1 MASLA
6 LTKPAVGGML
16 RRIAEALALLVQR
29 VVSLAAETPR
39 GAVWDGRE
47 PFCRRRRRHRLLV
60 RLGLAE
66 WTVFA
71 LAV

>member
-6 LTKPAVGGML
+6 LTELAVSGML
-16 RRIAEALALLVQR
+16 RGIAEALALLVQR
-29 VVSLAAETPR
+29 VVSLPAETSR

-47 PFCRRRRRHRLLV
+47 PFCRRRRRDRLLV
-60 RLGLAE
+60 RLRLAE